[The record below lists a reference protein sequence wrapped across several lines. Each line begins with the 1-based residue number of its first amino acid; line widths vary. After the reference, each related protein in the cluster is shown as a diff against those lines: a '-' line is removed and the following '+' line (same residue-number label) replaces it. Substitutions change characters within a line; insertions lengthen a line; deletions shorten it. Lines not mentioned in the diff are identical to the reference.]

1 MTNLEAITAKLNY
14 PLSENTFIVAMEDRG
29 AVSDAVYAG
38 GKAFDLAYADV
49 IITLLTTPNI
59 TEGGYS
65 ISLSDKQTL
74 LNLADKIYTTYSVAN
89 PMSSLKKKATFV
101 QRF

>member
-14 PLSENTFIVAMEDRG
+14 PLTENTFIVALEDRG
-29 AVSDAVYAG
+29 VVSDNVYASG
-38 GKAFDLAYADV
+38 EAFDLAYADV
-49 IITLLTTPNI
+49 IITLVTTPNI

-65 ISLSDKQTL
+65 ISLTDKKTL
-74 LNLADKIYTTYSVAN
+74 LALADKIYMKYSVAN
-89 PMSSLKKKATFV
+89 PLGSLKKKATFV

>member
-14 PLSENTFIVAMEDRG
+14 PLSENTFIVALEDRG
-29 AVSDAVYAG
+29 VVSDAVYATCE
-38 GKAFDLAYADV
+38 AFELAYADT
-49 IITLLTTPNI
+49 IITLVTTPNI

-65 ISLSDKQTL
+65 ISMSEKKTL
-74 LNLADKIYTTYSVAN
+74 LSIADKIYTKYSVAN
-89 PMSSLKKKATFV
+89 PLGSLKKKATFV